1 LDTEY
6 QSELENPNP
15 LPADC
20 GSGDDSCQ
28 QIRSDPSGREFNRY
42 GSCGLCHRPGQK
54 DSGVIYYPLT
64 NGRNIDEV
72 LRLIDSLQTSDEH
85 VCATLVNWNQGD
97 QVIVPPPKTEN
108 EVVARLNSDHEK
120 IDFYLMKREL

>member
-1 LDTEY
+1 
-6 QSELENPNP
+6 
-15 LPADC
+15 
-20 GSGDDSCQ
+20 
-28 QIRSDPSGREFNRY
+28 
-42 GSCGLCHRPGQK
+42 
-54 DSGVIYYPLT
+54 VIYYPLT

-108 EVVARLNSDHEK
+108 EVVARLKATSKNRILEAQILS
-120 IDFYLMKREL
+120 